1 MYERNLFFS
10 DYIPFEIIEKPQ
22 VSITFHLYEYRSK
35 LGTPMIRWLLNI
47 DMSICGPIPC
57 RGTISDGEVITAR
70 EDQRGLQQLGT
81 GSHRD
86 ETSDGFRRT
95 VARLP
100 RTKLEVSHGWDDK
113 TKDDWFTHDW
123 LYCYTASRIM
133 LKPTCLLGCLP
144 KGALQLYCFFVMWE
158 CRPRSPESKIV

>member
-86 ETSDGFRRT
+86 ETSDGF
-95 VARLP
+95 AERLP
-100 RTKLEVSHGWDDK
+100 GCPAQNWRFHMVETTKQRMIDLHTIDFTATHRLES
-113 TKDDWFTHDW
+113 
-123 LYCYTASRIM
+123 C
-133 LKPTCLLGCLP
+133 
-144 KGALQLYCFFVMWE
+144 
-158 CRPRSPESKIV
+158 